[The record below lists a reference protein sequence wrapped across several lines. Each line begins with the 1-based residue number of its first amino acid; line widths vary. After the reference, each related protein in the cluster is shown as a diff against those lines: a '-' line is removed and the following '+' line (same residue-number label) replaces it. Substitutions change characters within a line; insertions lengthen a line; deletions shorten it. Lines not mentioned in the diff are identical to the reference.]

1 MGQVVMEHG
10 RTDLHKIFSEALKDA
25 PADQA
30 PLFAWPMVCG
40 GSVAKKTRA
49 LDFARGTLRIQV
61 PDKAWRTE
69 LEALTGDYV
78 RALNALVEKKVAKI
92 EFVIPVIRG
101 HELEA
106 RASGFRSSAVRKRAG

>member
-1 MGQVVMEHG
+1 MEHG

-25 PADQA
+25 PVDQA

-49 LDFARGTLRIQV
+49 LDFIRGTLRVQV

-78 RALNALVEKKVAKI
+78 RALNALVKKKVAKI
-92 EFVIPVIRG
+92 EFVIPQIQA

-106 RASGFRSSAVRKRAG
+106 RSRGFRKRA